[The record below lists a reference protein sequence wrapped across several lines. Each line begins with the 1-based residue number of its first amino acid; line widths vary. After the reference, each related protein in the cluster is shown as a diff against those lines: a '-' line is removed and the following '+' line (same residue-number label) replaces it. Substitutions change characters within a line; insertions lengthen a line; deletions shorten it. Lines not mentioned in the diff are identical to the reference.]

1 MVWFKDLAR
10 SDKFC
15 RNSMTGTEF
24 PESGRN
30 RYKVLC
36 SAKQSK
42 RQLSLYL
49 GDVFSADHQSI
60 AAGIH
65 LQTADD

>member
-1 MVWFKDLAR
+1 
-10 SDKFC
+10 
-15 RNSMTGTEF
+15 MTGTEF